1 MDQPFAAL
9 HALTRERMNLEL
21 LRIWS
26 ERRKAVLFITPDT
39 RQAVFLA
46 DRVMALS
53 ARPAAMVGSI
63 DIRNAA
69 APNVEA
75 TDGSSVRCLLRRD
88 LPPARHR
95 GRGDVSRAFAPAKH
109 QLSSW

>member
-26 ERRKAVLFITPDT
+26 ERRKTVLFITPDI
-39 RQAVFLA
+39 REAVFLA

-63 DIRNAA
+63 DIRNA
-69 APNVEA
+69 
-75 TDGSSVRCLLRRD
+75 
-88 LPPARHR
+88 R
-95 GRGDVSRAFAPAKH
+95 GPER
-109 QLSSW
+109 